1 MPLRTNSNPACSMKK
16 PLPGGGLAKPQP
28 GEMPTETKTVP
39 QKEKITFSGIE
50 PIYTIDGIILSDET
64 KEELRTVVNSRKNW
78 DKVFIDWGLG
88 EVLKQRKSL
97 FVNLYGAPGTGK
109 TMAAHGIAAAV
120 HKKIICVN
128 YADIESKY
136 VGDTSKNL
144 TALFKYAMENDDII
158 FFDEA
163 DALLSKRVTNMSS
176 STDVS
181 VNQTR
186 SVLLTLLNDYTGMV
200 IFATNFISNFDAAF
214 MRRIQYHIK
223 FELPNEQMRIKLWNM
238 YIPPKMPAMLNA
250 EKIAGDFDNLS
261 GSDISTAVLRAALK
275 AANNDDEVIPHEYF
289 EEAVKSILESKK
301 ENSGAKSDS
310 GITVTTRQVS
320 EEYALKML
328 GKSQA
333 DPV

>member
-1 MPLRTNSNPACSMKK
+1 MPLRTNPNIQASVKK
-16 PLPGGGLAKPQP
+16 PLSDGIQKQQEIEAHSEPKAA
-28 GEMPTETKTVP
+28 P
-39 QKEKITFSGIE
+39 QKEKITFSGID
-50 PIYTIDGIILSDET
+50 PIYTIDGIILSDKT
-64 KEELRTVVNSRKNW
+64 KEELRTVVNSRKSW
-78 DKVFIDWGLG
+78 DKVFNDWGLG
-88 EVLKQRKSL
+88 EVLKQRRSL

-120 HKKIICVN
+120 NKKIICVN

-136 VGDTSKNL
+136 VGETSKNL
-144 TALFKYAMENDDII
+144 TALFKYAMESDDII

-223 FELPNEQMRIKLWNM
+223 FELPNEQMRVRLWSM
-238 YIPPKMPAMLNA
+238 YIPAKMPAMLDVG
-250 EKIAGDFDNLS
+250 KIAADYDNLS

-275 AANNDDEVIPHEYF
+275 AASNDDEVIPHEYF
-289 EEAVKSILESKK
+289 EEAVKSILDSKK
-301 ENSGAKSDS
+301 ENSG
-310 GITVTTRQVS
+310 GEVTVTRRQVN
-320 EEYALKML
+320 EWEVPEDIRRQEAKE
-328 GKSQA
+328 G
-333 DPV
+333 